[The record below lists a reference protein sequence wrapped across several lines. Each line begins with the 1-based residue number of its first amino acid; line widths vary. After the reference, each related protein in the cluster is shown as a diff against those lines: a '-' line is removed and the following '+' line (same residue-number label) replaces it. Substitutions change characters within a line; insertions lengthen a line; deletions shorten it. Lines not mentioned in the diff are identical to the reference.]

1 MMDQTI
7 VRVSE
12 SKWVVID
19 DEGNRFVHGGTG
31 YTHLQIGESEP
42 YETRGFNSF
51 RPKPKTRYFR

>member
-31 YTHLQIGESEP
+31 YTHLQIGESES
-42 YETRGFNSF
+42 YETRGFSSF
-51 RPKPKTRYFR
+51 RPKPKTRYYR